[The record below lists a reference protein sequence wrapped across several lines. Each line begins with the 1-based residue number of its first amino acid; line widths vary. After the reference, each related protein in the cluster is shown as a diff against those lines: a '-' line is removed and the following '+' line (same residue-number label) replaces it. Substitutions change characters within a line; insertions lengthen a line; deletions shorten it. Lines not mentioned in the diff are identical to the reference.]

1 MTNGCLCCAVKSN
14 AVMAIEKLMEKSG
27 KFDYVLIE
35 TTGKILSFSSITV
48 LNYISFYLDS
58 LKLKL
63 RDKNPINRDHLTLT
77 EDSSLTSTVQV

>member
-35 TTGKILSFSSITV
+35 TTGKILSFKFYSLELYFV
-48 LNYISFYLDS
+48 LPRLF
-58 LKLKL
+58 KVEAT
-63 RDKNPINRDHLTLT
+63 R
-77 EDSSLTSTVQV
+77 

>member
-35 TTGKILSFSSITV
+35 TTGKILSFTV
-48 LNYISFYLDS
+48 LNYISCYLDS

>member
-35 TTGKILSFSSITV
+35 TTGKILSLSSTV
-48 LNYISFYLDS
+48 LNYIS
-58 LKLKL
+58 
-63 RDKNPINRDHLTLT
+63 
-77 EDSSLTSTVQV
+77 

>member
-35 TTGKILSFSSITV
+35 TTGKILSLSSAV
-48 LNYISFYLDS
+48 LNYISCYLDS

-63 RDKNPINRDHLTLT
+63 RDKNPINRDHLILT
-77 EDSSLTSTVQV
+77 EHSSLTSTVQV

>member
-35 TTGKILSFSSITV
+35 TTGKILFFYSLELYFV
-48 LNYISFYLDS
+48 LPRLF
-58 LKLKL
+58 KVEAT
-63 RDKNPINRDHLTLT
+63 R
-77 EDSSLTSTVQV
+77 